1 MNRKD
6 LSELGLK
13 WDPFAMEIPQE
24 GVYISPMVE
33 AFIWR
38 IEHSLVREGGYAWIH
53 GDSGNGKST
62 ALRIVE
68 ERLLRLGDVNVGSL
82 QRPSSGV
89 ADLYREMG
97 ELFGVDLKPHNRWR
111 GFKTLRER
119 WVAHIEGTTLRPV
132 LLVDEAQDFQP
143 IVLNE
148 LRYLASTRL
157 DSRLILGVIFA
168 ADSRFSEKLQVRDLI
183 PMAGRIRMRL
193 PLEQMT
199 SDDLMSYLK
208 HLLTTAGNA
217 KLMTPELMKTVC
229 DHSQG
234 NLRTMTTLCAE
245 LMAAAIHQES
255 GQLDEKLFLELNRPA
270 QAARTNA
277 RRPRA
282 LTGRR

>member
-1 MNRKD
+1 
-6 LSELGLK
+6 
-13 WDPFAMEIPQE
+13 
-24 GVYISPMVE
+24 
-33 AFIWR
+33 
-38 IEHSLVREGGYAWIH
+38 
-53 GDSGNGKST
+53 
-62 ALRIVE
+62 
-68 ERLLRLGDVNVGSL
+68 
-82 QRPSSGV
+82 
-89 ADLYREMG
+89 
-97 ELFGVDLKPHNRWR
+97 
-111 GFKTLRER
+111 
-119 WVAHIEGTTLRPV
+119 VAHIEGTTLRPV